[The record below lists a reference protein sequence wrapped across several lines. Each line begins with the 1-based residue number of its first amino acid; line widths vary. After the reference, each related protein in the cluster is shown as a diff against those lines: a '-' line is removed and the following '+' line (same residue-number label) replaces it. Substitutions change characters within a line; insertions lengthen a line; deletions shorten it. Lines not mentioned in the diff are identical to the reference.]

1 MGYGSRAL
9 KALNAY
15 YSGEIINVEEEVRVE
30 PEYPFPG
37 KVNKVVLAQ
46 LKAGFPFPHDR

>member
-15 YSGEIINVEEEVRVE
+15 YSGEVMSVEEETQVE

-37 KVNKVVLAQ
+37 KVGKVRHQ
-46 LKAGFPFPHDR
+46 FYN